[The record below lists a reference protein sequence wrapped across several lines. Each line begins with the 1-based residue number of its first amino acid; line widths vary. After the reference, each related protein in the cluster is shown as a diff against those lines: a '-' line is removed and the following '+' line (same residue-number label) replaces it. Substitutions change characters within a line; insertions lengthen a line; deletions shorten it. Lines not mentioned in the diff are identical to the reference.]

1 MDKARKN
8 KETAIARRVKAFDMP
23 ISEVMAKP
31 IYVSTNIGP
40 SDNDNLEAKLA
51 SINKVSNVIN
61 ARVVVSSTLVLNQM
75 GDRLA
80 CAVMLCGK
88 SVVMPGLIFGN
99 SKACL
104 TCRPAI
110 KTRRRLFLSEG
121 IRAKYAGLVNVI
133 SDAASRPTSK
143 WKAIETLEEYKDC
156 FTRASARTKK
166 QFVVVTR
173 RGEDIADIDIG
184 GKRATKEEFMQS
196 IQFVDVGRTRGTV

>member
-1 MDKARKN
+1 
-8 KETAIARRVKAFDMP
+8 MP

-40 SDNDNLEAKLA
+40 SKNDKVEAKLA
-51 SINKVSNVIN
+51 SFNKVSNVMD
-61 ARVVVSSTLVLNQM
+61 ACVVVSSTLVLNQM

-80 CAVMLCGK
+80 CAVMLCGM
-88 SVVMPGLIFGN
+88 SVVMPGFIVGN

-133 SDAASRPTSK
+133 SDAARRPTSK
-143 WKAIETLEEYKDC
+143 WKVIETLEEYKDC
-156 FTRASARTKK
+156 FTMASAQTKK

-173 RGEDIADIDIG
+173 RGEDIADIDVG
-184 GKRATKEEFMQS
+184 GKRVTKEEFMRS
-196 IQFVDVGRTRGTV
+196 MQFVDVDRTRGTV